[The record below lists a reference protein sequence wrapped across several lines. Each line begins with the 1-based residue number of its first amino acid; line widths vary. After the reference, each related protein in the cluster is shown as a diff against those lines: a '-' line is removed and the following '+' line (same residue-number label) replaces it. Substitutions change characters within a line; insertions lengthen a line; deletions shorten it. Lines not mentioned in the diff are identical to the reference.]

1 MRGPKIDLK
10 TARILRQSA
19 AYFKSQKSKK
29 GKSLPS
35 RARVSTKRMTAAK
48 SVSKALANFSENK
61 FQGAVVNCSLP
72 VPKPTGTQPI
82 SYHFF
87 NAGNQ
92 LTGNMATEFATPQGP
107 LNLFTFEQ
115 GDDNDQRTGN
125 YMYVKKSHMK
135 LEIQMLPSVGITPNP
150 GLNSTVDFRL
160 IVVKA
165 NRKYN
170 ELGNSPDAG
179 NSLFINTQNQDFGYD
194 STVANTFLH
203 MSQPINKRKWLV
215 YRDQK
220 FTLSP
225 PATESASGVPG
236 EVTNAAFSK
245 YPVKK
250 MVSFNLPVW
259 KKTHFNNTTFVPD
272 NLDTQWLMIL
282 QACPTSYCAD
292 GVTAPRN
299 YRLNILGTTSCAD
312 N

>member
-1 MRGPKIDLK
+1 MPMKGPKITLQ

-19 AYFKSQKSKK
+19 NYFKTKK
-29 GKSLPS
+29 GSALPS
-35 RARVSTKRMTAAK
+35 RARVSKKRMTAAK

-61 FQGAVVNCSLP
+61 FQGITIDCSIP
-72 VPKPTGTQPI
+72 VGKPAGTQPI

-87 NAGNQ
+87 NTGNQ
-92 LTGNMATEFATPQGP
+92 LTGPMATEFAAPQGP
-107 LNLFTFEQ
+107 LDLFTFAQ
-115 GDDNDQRTGN
+115 GDANDQRTGN
-125 YMYVKKSHMK
+125 YMYIKKAHMK
-135 LEIQMLPSVGITPNP
+135 FEIQMLPEIGLTPTQ
-150 GLNSTVDFRL
+150 LNSTLDFRL
-160 IVVKA
+160 MIVKA

-179 NSLFINTQNQDFGYD
+179 LSLFLTTQNDEFGYD
-194 STVANTFLH
+194 SVAAQAFPY
-203 MSQPINKRKWLV
+203 MAQPINKRKWLV

-259 KKTHFNNTTFVPD
+259 KKTHFNNANNVPD
-272 NLDTQWLMIL
+272 NLDTQWLIIL
-282 QACPTSYCAD
+282 QACPTSYCSPNAL
-292 GVTAPRN
+292 APRN
-299 YRLNILGTTSCAD
+299 YRVNILGTTSCAD